1 MIKLVN
7 EGLQEYFDSLRKF
20 IKNHKKDIQDIL
32 KKCGYDPAS
41 IGDIHVDADNGAV
54 FFDFSTNDNADFGKV
69 KKAFTDYFNKYNGF
83 VISLYNEDPQVSV
96 YIANEAD
103 VVEESYKKD
112 LRKESYRYYSDL
124 EGLDD
129 TTLDI
134 IRKLDELDYYGIKP
148 IQFGKDTL
156 MSFSKNYFTDKVKS
170 NGVTVD
176 IDPLNGDVTVT
187 EFIYDIDGEDL
198 TVLCPVKKV
207 RTVKDVIKIDRWANN
222 IRKWWPNVIKLISEN
237 RYGYVHD
244 EDEAKLSPPIR
255 SYLKRRGFIPI
266 VVDNKQYY
274 FMDFN
279 YGNLFCDIYV
289 DEWGNC
295 YLVTDNDNIR
305 PTDMFYTITDN
316 SQNDIDDLIT
326 LGNTITSTGDVKA
339 ALDVFFG

>member
-54 FFDFSTNDNADFGKV
+54 FFDFSASDNADFGKV

-207 RTVKDVIKIDRWANN
+207 RTVNDVIKIDRWANN
-222 IRKWWPNVIKLISEN
+222 IRKW
-237 RYGYVHD
+237 
-244 EDEAKLSPPIR
+244 
-255 SYLKRRGFIPI
+255 
-266 VVDNKQYY
+266 
-274 FMDFN
+274 
-279 YGNLFCDIYV
+279 
-289 DEWGNC
+289 
-295 YLVTDNDNIR
+295 
-305 PTDMFYTITDN
+305 
-316 SQNDIDDLIT
+316 
-326 LGNTITSTGDVKA
+326 
-339 ALDVFFG
+339 